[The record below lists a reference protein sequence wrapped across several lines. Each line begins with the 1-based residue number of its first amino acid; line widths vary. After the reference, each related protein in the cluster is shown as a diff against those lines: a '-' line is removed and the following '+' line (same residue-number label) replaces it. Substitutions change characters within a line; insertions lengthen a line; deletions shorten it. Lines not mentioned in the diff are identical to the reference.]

1 MYSRKILQ
9 NGSEILKHE
18 VEQKKRIRQHER
30 SVYMF
35 ATFLQHSG
43 VAVAY
48 DQLLYDS
55 SVSNRKMWFEK
66 QIKDSDYIIL
76 IITRSFDKFLG
87 GSKLPDDEYMFKG
100 NYLYNIIDHP
110 GDLNFLPVFLDEKK
124 NIDLLPPA
132 LKHTPSCEIQ
142 YPFDVQS
149 QSRQDD
155 LVKLYRL
162 LTKQASQDVA
172 QQPPRIV
179 QLPEGNNSCIA
190 MPSMY

>member
-1 MYSRKILQ
+1 MLGHDAALR
-9 NGSEILKHE
+9 N
-18 VEQKKRIRQHER
+18 RIRYHEQL
-30 SVYMF
+30 VHKF

-43 VAVAY
+43 IAVAY

-66 QIKDSDYIIL
+66 QIEDSDYIIL
-76 IITRSFDKFLG
+76 IITPSFHQFLG
-87 GSKLPDDEYMFKG
+87 DSELPDDEYMFKG

-132 LKHTPSCEIQ
+132 LRHIPSCEIQ

-162 LTKQASQDVA
+162 LTKQVSQDVA
-172 QQPPRIV
+172 QQPPHIV
-179 QLPEGNNSCIA
+179 HLPEGNNSCIA
-190 MPSMY
+190 IPSMIN